1 MELFLW
7 IILGL
12 TAGWIISLFL
22 GTYTIQGMI
31 TDAVLGSIGAIVGG
45 LILNIMA
52 QPYISGFNFYS
63 LLIAA
68 MGAVVLIWLGKM
80 ISVTQE

>member
-1 MELFLW
+1 MELLLW

-12 TAGWIISLFL
+12 VAGWIISLFM
-22 GTYTIQGMI
+22 GTYTIQGML

-45 LILNIMA
+45 LILNIIA
-52 QPYISGFNFYS
+52 QPHISGFSFYG

-68 MGAVVLIWLGKM
+68 VGAVVLIWLGKM
-80 ISVTQE
+80 ISVATE